1 MSQALRVSHALCVSA
16 AAAVCLMLPLTSLR
30 ADPPSLAA
38 ADAAFAQGK
47 FDQARRTY
55 QSLLKTDPALPA
67 PRLGLIQSLLRLD
80 RWQDA
85 LRAAQEATQA
95 LPASADVHGLLAMT
109 EIRAGQPE
117 AALTDA
123 NLALAKDR
131 DCYWGLVA
139 AGRVADWEGREKE
152 AYVLFTRATTLHPER
167 PDGWLGAWQTI
178 NDPGITE
185 ADLQIAKSYL
195 ALAPKGQPFDF
206 NTSYIQNIVTN
217 ETGYWHG
224 FDKDPPFH
232 LDEADQKQQSY
243 MAVFPIQ
250 RSGKSVLV
258 SVGINGKPF
267 HLLFDTG
274 ASNLLLSSNAARRL
288 GLTNLAKTS
297 VSGVQGRAP
306 ASLQRADTLTLGSI
320 TLHSIPLTVT
330 GSVPEDGDG
339 IFGGSLL
346 RDYAIT
352 LDFVDNTMTIARG
365 HGAMH
370 LAMAN
375 TTVAATPLHFYNS
388 HLFVSTHA
396 QGRRV
401 WAMLDTGAYT
411 DIFSLNLTH
420 DLSSDTARSDWREG
434 SYEERIGIGDS
445 AMQIDYCVTPKK
457 LNIAFD
463 GSSPPATLTQDG
475 LIGQSSIDHQIS
487 PSFGFE
493 IGMILGVPVLSQ
505 HNRVTIDY
513 PHRLL
518 TLEDPK

>member
-1 MSQALRVSHALCVSA
+1 VYRVLCA
-16 AAAVCLMLPLTSLR
+16 AAAALLLGLSLSPVR
-30 ADPPSLAA
+30 ADAPTQAS
-38 ADAAFAQGK
+38 ADAAFARGK
-47 FDQARRTY
+47 FDDARKTY
-55 QSLLKTDPALPA
+55 ERLIKSGPSLPA

-85 LRAAQEATQA
+85 LRAAQDAAQA
-95 LPASADVHGLLAMT
+95 LPDSADARGLLAMA

-117 AALTDA
+117 SALTDA
-123 NLALAKDR
+123 NLALAKDK
-131 DCYWGLVA
+131 DDYWGLVA
-139 AGRVADWEGREKE
+139 AGRVADWEGRKKE
-152 AYVLFTRATTLHPER
+152 GYVLFSRATALHPER
-167 PDGWLGAWQTI
+167 PDGWLGAWQT
-178 NDPGITE
+178 NSDPGITE

-206 NTSYIQNIVTN
+206 NTAYIQNVAAN
-217 ETGYWHG
+217 EAVYWRG
-224 FDKDPPFH
+224 FDKDRPFH
-232 LDEADQKQQSY
+232 LDEADGKQQSY
-243 MAVFPIQ
+243 TAVFPIQ

-267 HLLFDTG
+267 RLLFGTG
-274 ASNLLLSSNAARRL
+274 ANSLLLSGKAARRL
-288 GLTNLAKTS
+288 GLSDLAKTY

-306 ASLQRADTLTLGSI
+306 ATRQRADTLTLGSV

-330 GSVPEDGDG
+330 GSAPEDGDG

-346 RDYAIT
+346 RDYCVT
-352 LDFVDNTMTIARG
+352 LDFAQNTMTIARG
-365 HGAMH
+365 PGAQH

-375 TTVAATPLHFYNS
+375 TTLATTPLHLFGS

-411 DIFSLNLTH
+411 DIFSLNLTR
-420 DLSSDTARSDWREG
+420 DLSLDTPRSDWREG
-434 SYEERIGIGDS
+434 SVEERIGIGAS

-463 GSSPPATLTQDG
+463 GSTPPATVAQDG
-475 LIGQSSIDHQIS
+475 LIGQSAIDHQLS
-487 PSFGFE
+487 PSFDFE

-505 HNRVTIDY
+505 HSRVTIDY

>member
-1 MSQALRVSHALCVSA
+1 MNRLLPLSA
-16 AAAVCLMLPLTSLR
+16 ALLLGLSLSPVR
-30 ADPPSLAA
+30 AEPPSLAA
-38 ADAAFAQGK
+38 ADAAFAQGR
-47 FDQARRTY
+47 FDQARKTY
-55 QSLLKTDPALPA
+55 QSVLKTDPSQPA

-80 RWQDA
+80 RWQEA
-85 LRAAQEATQA
+85 LRAAQDAAQA
-95 LPASADVHGLLAMT
+95 LPDSADMRGLLAMA
-109 EIRAGQPE
+109 EVRAGQPE

-123 NLALAKDR
+123 NLALAKDK
-131 DCYWGLVA
+131 DDYWGLVA
-139 AGRVADWEGREKE
+139 AGRVADWDGRKKEGY
-152 AYVLFTRATTLHPER
+152 ALFSRATTLHPER
-167 PDGWLGAWQTI
+167 PDGWLGAWQTSST
-178 NDPGITE
+178 PGITE
-185 ADLQIAKSYL
+185 ADLQIARSYL
-195 ALAPKGQPFDF
+195 ALSPKGQPFDF
-206 NTSYIQNIVTN
+206 NTSYIQNIVAN
-217 ETGYWHG
+217 EAVYWHG
-224 FDKDPPFH
+224 FDKDRPFH
-232 LDEADQKQQSY
+232 LDDADAKQQSY

-274 ASNLLLSSNAARRL
+274 ASSLLLSNKAARRL
-288 GLTNLAKTS
+288 GLTDLAKTY
-297 VSGVQGRAP
+297 VSGVQGRSSATR
-306 ASLQRADTLTLGSI
+306 QRADTLTLGAV

-330 GSVPEDGDG
+330 GSAPEDGDG

-346 RDYAIT
+346 RDYCVT
-352 LDFVDNTMTIARG
+352 LDFAENTMTIARG
-365 HGAMH
+365 PGAQH

-375 TTVAATPLHFYNS
+375 TTLATTPLHLYNS

-420 DLSSDTARSDWREG
+420 DLSSDTSRSDWREG

-457 LNIAFD
+457 LTIAFD
-463 GSSPPATLTQDG
+463 GSTPPATITQDG
-475 LIGQSSIDHQIS
+475 LIGQSALDHQLS
-487 PSFGFE
+487 PSFDFE

-505 HNRVTIDY
+505 HSRVTIDY

>member
-1 MSQALRVSHALCVSA
+1 MNRALCAA
-16 AAAVCLMLPLTSLR
+16 AAAVCLSLSLPPVW
-30 ADPPSLAA
+30 AEPPGLAA
-38 ADAAFAQGK
+38 ADAAFAQGR
-47 FDQARRTY
+47 FDQARKTY
-55 QSLLKTDPALPA
+55 QSLLKTDPSQPA

-80 RWQDA
+80 RWPEA
-85 LRAAQEATQA
+85 LREAQAATQA
-95 LPASADVHGLLAMT
+95 LPASADLRGLLAMT

-123 NLALAKDR
+123 NLALAKDK
-131 DCYWGLVA
+131 DNYWGLVA
-139 AGRVADWEGREKE
+139 AGRVADWDRRKKEGY
-152 AYVLFTRATTLHPER
+152 ALFSRATALHPER

-206 NTSYIQNIVTN
+206 HTSSIQNIVAN
-217 ETGYWHG
+217 ETGYWHS

-232 LDEADQKQQSY
+232 LDKADEKQESY
-243 MAVFPIQ
+243 TAVFPIL
-250 RSGKSVLV
+250 RDGNSVLV

-274 ASNLLLSSNAARRL
+274 AGSLLLSGKAARRL

-306 ASLQRADTLTLGSI
+306 ATLQRAETLTLGSV

-330 GSVPEDGDG
+330 GSAPEDSDG

-346 RDYAIT
+346 RDYCVT
-352 LDFVDNTMTIARG
+352 LDFAGNTMTIARG
-365 HGAMH
+365 PRAKH

-375 TTVAATPLHFYNS
+375 TSVAAAPLHLFDS

-411 DIFSLNLTH
+411 DIFSLNLTRE
-420 DLSSDTARSDWREG
+420 LSSDTPRSDWREG

-457 LNIAFD
+457 LTIAFD
-463 GSSPPATLTQDG
+463 GSTPPATLTQDG
-475 LIGQSSIDHQIS
+475 LIGESAIDHQLS

-493 IGMILGVPVLSQ
+493 IGMILGAPVLSQ

>member
-1 MSQALRVSHALCVSA
+1 MNRVLCAA
-16 AAAVCLMLPLTSLR
+16 AAAVCLGLSLSPVR

-38 ADAAFAQGK
+38 ADTAFVRGK
-47 FDQARRTY
+47 FDDARKTY
-55 QSLLKTDPALPA
+55 ERLVKSDSALPA

-80 RWQDA
+80 RWQEA
-85 LRAAQEATQA
+85 LREARAATQA
-95 LPASADVHGLLAMT
+95 LPASADMRGLLAMT

-117 AALTDA
+117 AALADA
-123 NLALAKDR
+123 NLALAQDKD
-131 DCYWGLVA
+131 DYWGLVA
-139 AGRVADWEGREKE
+139 AGRVAEWEGREKE
-152 AYVLFTRATTLHPER
+152 GYSLFSRATALHPER

-185 ADLQIAKSYL
+185 ADLQIANHYL
-195 ALAPKGQPFDF
+195 ALSPKGQPFDF
-206 NTSYIQNIVTN
+206 STSYIQNIVAN

-232 LDEADQKQQSY
+232 LDKADEKQESY
-243 MAVFPIQ
+243 AAVFPIQ
-250 RSGKSVLV
+250 RDGNSVLV

-274 ASNLLLSSNAARRL
+274 AGSLLLSGKAARRL
-288 GLTNLAKTS
+288 GLPSLAKTS
-297 VSGVQGRAP
+297 VAGAQGRAP
-306 ASLQRADTLTLGSI
+306 ATLQRADTLTLGSV
-320 TLHSIPLTVT
+320 TLHSIPITVT
-330 GSVPEDGDG
+330 GSVPEDSDG

-346 RDYAIT
+346 RGYAVT
-352 LDFVDNTMTIARG
+352 LDFANNTMTIARG
-365 HGAMH
+365 PGAKH

-375 TTVAATPLHFYNS
+375 TTLATTPLHLFGS

-411 DIFSLNLTH
+411 DIFSLNLTR

-463 GSSPPATLTQDG
+463 GSTPPAMLTQDG
-475 LIGQSSIDHQIS
+475 LIGQSAIDHQLS
-487 PSFGFE
+487 PSFDFE
-493 IGMILGVPVLSQ
+493 IGMILGIPVLSQ
-505 HNRVTIDY
+505 HSRVTIDY